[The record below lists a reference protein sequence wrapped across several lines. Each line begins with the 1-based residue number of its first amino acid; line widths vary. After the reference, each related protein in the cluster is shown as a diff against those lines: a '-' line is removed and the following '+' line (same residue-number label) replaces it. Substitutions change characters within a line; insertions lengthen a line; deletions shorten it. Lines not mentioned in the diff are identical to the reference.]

1 MIKYKY
7 IILQKKGG
15 ENMEEKNAAKIS
27 LSTLFLI
34 LAIIAIIVM
43 GIFIYKLNNDKIVE
57 IKKSTELQA
66 QVNNLNATVSDLQGK
81 IDNISKTINSNN
93 VEQNQVNANNVE
105 KNEVSSS
112 NQAKVQ
118 SYSTIKGVYE
128 NNGYQLILV
137 DDGTFLYDF
146 PNDSP
151 IGVLGNYTI
160 SQDEILLKYL
170 YRHGGDY
177 SKTVTQGQ
185 KTLKINADNSITD
198 SKPEEANKSITL
210 KKTSSN
216 ISQEDIDYIKDLL
229 NNAPEN

>member
-1 MIKYKY
+1 
-7 IILQKKGG
+7 
-15 ENMEEKNAAKIS
+15 MEEKNVTKIS
-27 LSTLFLI
+27 LSTFLLI
-34 LAIIAIIVM
+34 ITIIAIIVM
-43 GIFIYKLNNDKIVE
+43 GVLIYKLNNDKNTE

-66 QVNNLNATVSDLQGK
+66 QVNSLNGTVSDLQGK
-81 IDNISKTINSNN
+81 IDFISETINSTN
-93 VEQNQVNANNVE
+93 VAQNQENANDVE
-105 KNEVSSS
+105 KNGDSSS
-112 NQAKVQ
+112 NQAKAQ

-128 NNGYQLILV
+128 NNRYQLILL

-151 IGVLGNYTI
+151 KGVLGNYTI

-177 SKTVTQGQ
+177 SKTATQGQ

-198 SKPEEANKSITL
+198 YKPEDANKSITL

-216 ISQEDIDYIKDLL
+216 ISQEDIAYIKDLL
-229 NNAPEN
+229 NNAPENYF